1 MELLA
6 EDETASTALLT
17 FSSARFSLDP
27 RAATIQAIAV
37 ANGGGMADNTDE
49 AYEHFLLIQA
59 GLEHHPRSEEYLALA
74 RQITAKGLGYSFV
87 PLYRMVI
94 AK

>member
-1 MELLA
+1 M
-6 EDETASTALLT
+6 
-17 FSSARFSLDP
+17 
-27 RAATIQAIAV
+27 

-74 RQITAKGLGYSFV
+74 RQITAERDWGTR
-87 PLYRMVI
+87 LYRFT
-94 AK
+94 AWLLQNEDDEQ